1 MDHLLTEHG
10 LCLTYL
16 RDADT
21 IDDLDQERIID
32 DMSDDTSEDASLS
45 WLTRYRLA
53 EYDHL
58 VLVTDRLSGRYLAF
72 LGAND
77 GATERENFL
86 LLEAAFV
93 APSARGQ
100 NLMRRMIALALLRI
114 GGIAATPLIVVAC
127 SRNPLCYR
135 IMRETA
141 RRFTGARFFP
151 DPRSITIDF
160 RTATLARRVA
170 RSIAPNRRFLTV
182 SGTICGC
189 GTLPGDADIHR
200 VLSHDPRINRLF
212 NLQLEPADRMLMMI
226 DVREVDEGTILEDA
240 RRMYRVRLSI
250 K

>member
-16 RDADT
+16 QDART
-21 IDDLDQERIID
+21 IGDLDQERIID
-32 DMSDDTSEDASLS
+32 DMSDDTSEGDPLP

-58 VLVTDRLSGRYLAF
+58 VLVTDRSSGRYLAF

-93 APSARGQ
+93 TRSARGQ

-114 GGIAATPLIVVAC
+114 GGIGPTPSVVAAC

-135 IMRETA
+135 VMHETA
-141 RRFTGARFFP
+141 RRFTGVTFFP
-151 DPRSITIDF
+151 DPGSIAIDF
-160 RTATLARRVA
+160 VLRHWHGALLARLLPINGSRQSMGLSVA
-170 RSIAPNRRFLTV
+170 ECFQVASIFTAHYRMIRGSIACSDRNWSLPT
-182 SGTICGC
+182 GC
-189 GTLPGDADIHR
+189 
-200 VLSHDPRINRLF
+200 SW
-212 NLQLEPADRMLMMI
+212 
-226 DVREVDEGTILEDA
+226 
-240 RRMYRVRLSI
+240 
-250 K
+250 

>member
-16 RDADT
+16 QDART
-21 IDDLDQERIID
+21 IGDLDQERIID
-32 DMSDDTSEDASLS
+32 DMSDDTSEGDPLP

-58 VLVTDRLSGRYLAF
+58 VLVTDRSSGRYLAF

-93 APSARGQ
+93 TRSARGQ

-114 GGIAATPLIVVAC
+114 GGIGPTPSVVAAC

-135 IMRETA
+135 VMHETA
-141 RRFTGARFFP
+141 RRFTGATFFP
-151 DPRSITIDF
+151 DPGSIAIDF
-160 RTATLARRVA
+160 RTATLARRIA
-170 RSIAPNRRFLTV
+170 CSIAPNQRFQTINGTV
-182 SGTICGC
+182 RGGVLPSG
-189 GTLPGDADIHR
+189 ADIHR
-200 VLSHDPRINRLF
+200 ALSHDPRIDRLF
-212 NLQLEPADRMLMMI
+212 GSQLEPADRMLMVI
-226 DVREVDEGTILEDA
+226 DAREVDEGTILRDA
-240 RRMYRVRLSI
+240 RRMYRAR
-250 K
+250 